1 VRVSALSPIVATLAC
16 GTFFGAAL
24 YINLVQQPAA
34 LAAGLDFAARYFG
47 PMYQR
52 AAVMQVSA
60 VAVGTIAALLA
71 WWQGGGVR
79 WLAGALLLSAVVPV
93 TLLAILPV
101 NAELLKLGAGPAAP
115 DTAELLSRWARL
127 HAVRTALSGAAFL
140 LFLSAPSRA

>member
-1 VRVSALSPIVATLAC
+1 VRVSAVPPIVATLAC

-34 LAAGLDFAARYFG
+34 LAVGVDFAGRFFG

-60 VAVGTIAALLA
+60 VLVGTIAALLA

-79 WLAGALLLSAVVPV
+79 WLAGALLLFAVVPL

-115 DTAELLSRWARL
+115 DTAELLARWARL
-127 HAVRTALSGAAFL
+127 HAVRTALSGVAFL
-140 LFLSAPSRA
+140 LFLLASPRA

>member
-1 VRVSALSPIVATLAC
+1 MTALAPLVATLAC

-34 LAAGLDFAARYFG
+34 LSVGLDFAARYFG

-60 VAVGTIAALLA
+60 VLVGTIAALLA

-79 WLAGALLLSAVVPV
+79 WLAGALLLFAVVPV
-93 TLLAILPV
+93 TLLVILPV
-101 NAELLKLGAGPAAP
+101 NAELLRLGAGPAAP
-115 DTAELLSRWARL
+115 DTAELLVRWARL
-127 HAVRTALSGAAFL
+127 HSVRTALSGVAFL
-140 LFLSAPSRA
+140 LFLLPSTR